1 MDIKNKATTNHQ
13 YLLHEETILNTGSRK
28 DVLLTS
34 ANDSF
39 KITAKKAGFFRYSN
53 TLLYRLL

>member
-13 YLLHEETILNTGSRK
+13 YLFHKEMILNMGSRT

-39 KITAKKAGFFRYSN
+39 KIIAKKAGFFRYSD